1 METAPFR
8 LCTCRQGDFVGLG
21 DGVAGPGCKT
31 TSTGAAKSRAV
42 GLFPVLWN
50 VVCFGCS
57 DAECPGQTL
66 QPFARLTNQGLR
78 RSSSL

>member
-1 METAPFR
+1 METAPFH
-8 LCTCRQGDFVGLG
+8 LCTCRQGDFAGPG
-21 DGVAGPGCKT
+21 DGVAGDRKT
-31 TSTGAAKSRAV
+31 TSTGFAKSRAV
-42 GLFPVLWN
+42 GLSPVLRTA
-50 VVCFGCS
+50 VCFGRP